1 MVENRWKRSS
11 RLLVTHVL
19 LVLVCLF
26 FLLPLFWVLRT
37 SLVTKAIAYQIPPQW
52 DAPMTFKNYVEIFI
66 NNSFGKYFMNSLI
79 VSLAST
85 FLSVILGAPAAYYLA
100 RKRGGTW
107 ERIGILASQMLPAV
121 VLVIPIFNIL
131 VKAGLK
137 NTHIGLILTYLSF
150 ALPYVIWMLIG
161 FVESIP
167 SELDEAA
174 EIDGCTRVQA
184 FAHIIFPI
192 VSPGIVASA
201 VLSFLMSWNEFLFAL
216 VLTGEKTRTLPVAV
230 AAMETQQGVM
240 IAELCASV
248 VVVIIPIVI
257 LSQFVKKYLVRGL
270 SFGSIK

>member
-79 VSLAST
+79 VSLTST
-85 FLSVILGAPAAYYLA
+85 FLSVVLGAPAAYYLA

-137 NTHIGLILTYLSF
+137 NTHIGLILTYLRQHR
-150 ALPYVIWMLIG
+150 INTKI
-161 FVESIP
+161 
-167 SELDEAA
+167 
-174 EIDGCTRVQA
+174 R
-184 FAHIIFPI
+184 II
-192 VSPGIVASA
+192 
-201 VLSFLMSWNEFLFAL
+201 
-216 VLTGEKTRTLPVAV
+216 
-230 AAMETQQGVM
+230 Q
-240 IAELCASV
+240 
-248 VVVIIPIVI
+248 
-257 LSQFVKKYLVRGL
+257 
-270 SFGSIK
+270 